1 MQEDWKP
8 KLKMIFDSIEDAWK
22 FWVDYSEKVE
32 FGLRKQYYHKNKN
45 DIITSYKFVCKEGL
59 RKPDKRDYKTINPG
73 PETRT
78 NCQVRLGIK
87 NMDGKFMVVYFV
99 EEHNDNL
106 RLQETTHMLS
116 CQREDSQI
124 QCHQID
130 LADEAGLQQRK
141 SFDLTSKEVGGRTNL
156 GFIHLDQKD
165 YLREKRQRSMV
176 HGEADYLLQYFQR
189 KSMGNPTF
197 YHAYQMDVKEQIINV
212 FWADA
217 LMLID
222 YEYFGDV
229 ISLDSTYCINSSHR
243 PLTLFLGFNHH
254 RKVVIFG
261 TVLLYD
267 ETVESYKWLFETFL
281 EAHKQKIITNN
292 IY

>member
-22 FWVDYSEKVE
+22 FLVDYSEKVE

-176 HGEADYLLQYFQR
+176 HGEADYLL
-189 KSMGNPTF
+189 
-197 YHAYQMDVKEQIINV
+197 
-212 FWADA
+212 
-217 LMLID
+217 
-222 YEYFGDV
+222 YFGDV